1 MKFKPHENH
10 SSVSASFC
18 ASSLLIF
25 GAASAISL
33 AWEINDF
40 RSVSQVSIDQISI
53 NLPVPTMTTSSPNS
67 AYSRNCDGMTIR
79 PLRSSFPVKAPEN
92 VRRASFRALAD
103 VLGFRAMSLAARS
116 HSLGV

>member
-1 MKFKPHENH
+1 MKVKAHENH
-10 SSVSASFC
+10 SSVSTSVC
-18 ASSLLIF
+18 ASSLLIL
-25 GAASAISL
+25 GADSAISL
-33 AWEINDF
+33 AWAINDF
-40 RSVSQVSIDQISI
+40 RSLAQALIDQISM
-53 NLPVPTMTTSSPNS
+53 NLPVPTMITSSPNS

-103 VLGFRAMSLAARS
+103 VLGSWAMSLAARS